1 MARKKLIKR
10 ITVPEIR
17 ERKGAQPIVCLTSY
31 TAPVAEMVDPHVDL
45 ILVGD
50 SVAMVLYGMES
61 TLGISLE
68 TMIEHGRAVVR
79 ASQKALV
86 AVDMPFGSYQES
98 KEQAFRNASQI
109 MCETGCQAVKL
120 EGGIEYINQ
129 IKEIIKSGI
138 PVMGHI
144 GLTPQSVLQE
154 SGYKIQGKKSEDAFK
169 IYKDALL
176 FEDAG
181 VFALVLEG
189 VPEDLAEII
198 TAKLNIPTIGIGAGK
213 HCDGQIQVL
222 HDLIGWFGLNI
233 PKHAKAYTNI
243 EKNVKEGIQ
252 QYQNE
257 VKNQQFPS
265 NVNTNKMKPKEL
277 LALKKKI
284 EDL

>member
-1 MARKKLIKR
+1 MKNKISDIIKLKKLSYSFS
-10 ITVPEIR
+10 TV
-17 ERKGAQPIVCLTSY
+17 
-31 TAPVAEMVDPHVDL
+31 TAYDFPTANIINKLDIPLV
-45 ILVGD
+45 LVGD
-50 SVAMVLYGMES
+50 SASMVVYGYDD
-61 TLGISLE
+61 TTKI
-68 TMIEHGRAVVR
+68 TMDEMMLITKAVSRGVDT
-79 ASQKALV
+79 ALLV
-86 AVDMPFGSYQES
+86 GDMPFMSYQPS
-98 KEQAFRNASQI
+98 IEQAIKNAGRFI
-109 MCETGCQAVKL
+109 KEGGVDAIKL

-176 FEDAG
+176 LEDAG

-189 VPEDLAEII
+189 IPEELAQII
-198 TAKLNIPTIGIGAGK
+198 TKKLNIPTIGIGAGK

-222 HDLIGWFGLNI
+222 HDLIGWFGLKI

-265 NVNTNKMKPKEL
+265 NVNINKMKPKEL

>member
-1 MARKKLIKR
+1 MKNKISDIIKLKKLSYSFS
-10 ITVPEIR
+10 TV
-17 ERKGAQPIVCLTSY
+17 
-31 TAPVAEMVDPHVDL
+31 TAYDFPTANIINKLDIPLV
-45 ILVGD
+45 LVGD
-50 SVAMVLYGMES
+50 SASMVVYGYDD
-61 TLGISLE
+61 TTKI
-68 TMIEHGRAVVR
+68 TMDEMMLITKAVSRGVDT
-79 ASQKALV
+79 ALLV
-86 AVDMPFGSYQES
+86 GDMPFMSYQPS
-98 KEQAFRNASQI
+98 IEQAIKNAGRFI
-109 MCETGCQAVKL
+109 KEGGVDAIKL

-176 FEDAG
+176 LEDAG

-189 VPEDLAEII
+189 IPEELAQII
-198 TAKLNIPTIGIGAGK
+198 TKKLNIPTIGIGAGK

-222 HDLIGWFGLNI
+222 HDLIGWFGLKI

>member
-1 MARKKLIKR
+1 MKNKISDIIKLKKLSYSFS
-10 ITVPEIR
+10 TV
-17 ERKGAQPIVCLTSY
+17 
-31 TAPVAEMVDPHVDL
+31 TAYDFPTAKIINKLDIPLV
-45 ILVGD
+45 LVGD
-50 SVAMVLYGMES
+50 SASMVVYGYDD
-61 TLGISLE
+61 TTKI
-68 TMIEHGRAVVR
+68 TMDEMMLITKAVSRGVDT
-79 ASQKALV
+79 ALLV
-86 AVDMPFGSYQES
+86 GDMPFMSYQPS
-98 KEQAFRNASQI
+98 IEQAIKNAGRFI
-109 MCETGCQAVKL
+109 KEGGVDAIKL

-176 FEDAG
+176 LEDAG

-189 VPEDLAEII
+189 IPEELAQII
-198 TAKLNIPTIGIGAGK
+198 TKKLNIPTIGIGAGK

-222 HDLIGWFGLNI
+222 HDLIGWFGLKI

-265 NVNTNKMKPKEL
+265 NVNINKMKPKEL

>member
-1 MARKKLIKR
+1 MKNKISDIIKLKKLSYSFS
-10 ITVPEIR
+10 TV
-17 ERKGAQPIVCLTSY
+17 
-31 TAPVAEMVDPHVDL
+31 TAYDFPTANIINKLDIPLV
-45 ILVGD
+45 LVGD
-50 SVAMVLYGMES
+50 SASMVVYGYDDTTKITMDEMMLITKAVS
-61 TLGISLE
+61 RGID
-68 TMIEHGRAVVR
+68 
-79 ASQKALV
+79 KALLV
-86 AVDMPFGSYQES
+86 GDMPFMSYQPS
-98 KEQAFRNASQI
+98 IEQAIKNAGRFI
-109 MCETGCQAVKL
+109 KEGGVDAIKL

-176 FEDAG
+176 LEEAG

-189 VPEDLAEII
+189 IPDELAQII
-198 TAKLNIPTIGIGAGK
+198 TTKLNIPTIGIGAGK

-233 PKHAKAYTNI
+233 PKHAKAYANI
-243 EKNVKEGIQ
+243 EKNVKKGIQ

-284 EDL
+284 ETL